1 LDGEQVGRVGA
12 PVDGGLG
19 GVELVVDLGLALVVL
34 ERRKGALGGS
44 DDVEAVDEG
53 DKDVSKL
60 VARVSWTLYLYNA

>member
-1 LDGEQVGRVGA
+1 MGRVGA

-19 GVELVVDLGLALVVL
+19 GVELVVDLGLEEALVVL